1 MRVRVDPA
9 QCDGYGK
16 CNKVLPD
23 LFKLDEFGYA
33 QLDDFVDVAPEL
45 EAKVREAA
53 GVCPTA
59 AVIIE
64 E

>member
-1 MRVRVDPA
+1 MKVRVDPG

-16 CNKVLPD
+16 CAKVAPEI
-23 LFKLDEFGYA
+23 FKLDEFGYA
-33 QLDDFVDVAPEL
+33 SLDEAVEVA
-45 EAKVREAA
+45 ADMHDKVREAA
-53 GVCPTA
+53 KVCPSN

>member
-1 MRVRVDPA
+1 MKVRVDPA

-16 CNKVLPD
+16 CAKAAPEV
-23 LFKLDEFGYA
+23 FKLDEFGYA
-33 QLDDFVDVAPEL
+33 QLPEAVDVPPEL

-53 GVCPTA
+53 KVCPSS